1 MGATRVRPTARLG
14 WLLTTGRMQRSHRSR
29 EQEPHP
35 IPSPAHRTL
44 RRLALFARAPVEGH
58 VKSRL
63 SPALPPPL
71 AARLYAGLL
80 ADSLETLAGAT
91 ADERLV
97 YWAGPPGAV
106 PYGVQSRSQ
115 VDGDLGTRLG
125 AAFDDLVFAPGDHAL
140 VVHSDVPGLTPAHI
154 EKAYAVLARHDVVL
168 GPSRDGGYWCAGLT
182 WKDEGIF
189 HGIPWGTSD
198 TLMRTAQ
205 RAHDSN
211 RRVAYAD
218 WLDDLDTPAELAALV
233 AMLAAGLPAC
243 GPHTHAALRDMGLAP
258 PWGASSRPAAEPSSP
273 SSP

>member
-1 MGATRVRPTARLG
+1 M
-14 WLLTTGRMQRSHRSR
+14 
-29 EQEPHP
+29 
-35 IPSPAHRTL
+35 
-44 RRLALFARAPVEGH
+44 RRLALFARAPVAGH

-63 SPALPPPL
+63 SPALPPRL
-71 AARLYAGLL
+71 AASLYAGLL
-80 ADSLETLAGAT
+80 ADSLDTLAGAV

-97 YWAGPPGAV
+97 YWDGPPGPV

-115 VDGDLGTRLG
+115 VEGDLGTRLG

-140 VVHSDVPGLTPAHI
+140 IVHSDVPGLTPAAI
-154 EKAYAVLARHDVVL
+154 EAAYAVLARNDVVL

-189 HGIPWGTSD
+189 SGVPWGTPE

-211 RRVAYAD
+211 RRVAYAE

-243 GPHTHAALRDMGLAP
+243 GPHAQAELRAAGLVPDWGTTAKAAAGPSP
-258 PWGASSRPAAEPSSP
+258 PSP
-273 SSP
+273 